1 MDPANIAL
9 QQMHEP
15 LAELESEL
23 VTAYVVGA
31 GHNLES
37 LLARDD
43 AEARAILTQASL
55 YASSRLTEV
64 ESRLHYLQSLKV
76 QV

>member
-1 MDPANIAL
+1 MDPADIAV

-15 LAELESEL
+15 LAELEREL

-31 GHNLES
+31 GHHLES

-43 AEARAILTQASL
+43 DEARAILTQASL

-64 ESRLHYLQSLKV
+64 ESRLHYLQSLKG